1 MFSLSWIVQGDK
13 AIVTLDLLNS
23 TKVPLLLRQLIR
35 GRDDVSTSFA
45 KAQTANAQAEGFGEP
60 GQMEKS
66 CPLTAMAWSSRV
78 LDRVKSMYT
87 GSVLFVRPV
96 SISYSS
102 SS

>member
-13 AIVTLDLLNS
+13 AIVALDLLNS
-23 TKVPLLLRQLIR
+23 TKVPLLLSFG

-87 GSVLFVRPV
+87 GSVLFVRLV